1 MLPVTYSDYNAAVD
15 GITFSSSPEQS
26 RRSKSRLTSKPSWLL
41 LSISDMEDKIQA
53 LNVEYKPGTF
63 GERADFYY
71 RKRPELLALLQDLYN
86 RYLYLAD
93 RYTRT
98 LSKQQPKQ
106 HVQEQQHICHDTYL
120 DQTKSLLSCQS
131 PLRPQEH
138 DATELVISELVLK
151 FVDYQIVVDELRSL
165 DMIQEESKKK
175 IELHNSLL
183 EVLESERVILSNENS
198 RLASESSFMKRKA
211 GELARRMLLEKTEN
225 ERVFVLSRKIN
236 DLQAQILELKKRN
249 KEYNDKLMKQK
260 MNEGKKNISINI
272 RSLMVKNNRGSGCS
286 SDISWSGDD
295 ETGCSMSST
304 SNSSTCT
311 SLAHVTKKKK
321 KKYYSCE
328 RDGDKGYGL
337 WDRMKKLDMF
347 MCGKHLDATC

>member
-1 MLPVTYSDYNAAVD
+1 
-15 GITFSSSPEQS
+15 
-26 RRSKSRLTSKPSWLL
+26 
-41 LSISDMEDKIQA
+41 MEDKIQA
-53 LNVEYKPGTF
+53 INVEYKPGTF

-120 DQTKSLLSCQS
+120 DQTKSLLSYQS
-131 PLRPQEH
+131 PLRSQEH

-151 FVDYQIVVDELRSL
+151 FVDYQI
-165 DMIQEESKKK
+165 EESKKK
-175 IELHNSLL
+175 IELQNSLL

-198 RLASESSFMKRKA
+198 RLASESLFMKRKA
-211 GELARRMLLEKTEN
+211 GELARRMLLENTEH

-249 KEYNDKLMKQK
+249 KEYNDKLMKQE

-286 SDISWSGDD
+286 SGSGISWSGDD

-311 SLAHVTKKKK
+311 SLAHVTKGGTKKK
-321 KKYYSCE
+321 KKNYSCDN
-328 RDGDKGYGL
+328 DGGKGYGL